1 MVTGNE
7 NTIKLIYA
15 TQDITLMVISN
26 IFGTWN
32 SGHIRTFRGSSP
44 HDDYGEEHANGN
56 APCVIEGDGNYM
68 IIGDTDALGSFKT
81 FGDWP

>member
-1 MVTGNE
+1 MVTVNE

-26 IFGTWN
+26 MSGTWN
-32 SGHIRTFRGSSP
+32 SGHIRTFRGSHP
-44 HDDYGEEHANGN
+44 DGDYGEVSANGN

-68 IIGDTDALGSFKT
+68 IIGDTDALGCCKT